1 MSSDKARDDELVVVF
16 MLMLFLFL
24 NGKKRKDFEGE
35 KGRWLVR
42 GKS

>member
-24 NGKKRKDFEGE
+24 NKKKLGFFKIFKEGE
-35 KGRWLVR
+35 KKRL
-42 GKS
+42 